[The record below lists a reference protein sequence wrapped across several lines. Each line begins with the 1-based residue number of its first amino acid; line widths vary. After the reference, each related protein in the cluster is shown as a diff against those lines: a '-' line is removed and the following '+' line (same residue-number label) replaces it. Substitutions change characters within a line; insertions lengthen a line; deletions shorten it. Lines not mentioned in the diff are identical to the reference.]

1 MCSDRNA
8 FLWSQVACR
17 FDVARWTRTGV
28 SPDVEGIGLDS
39 GNHLNINMLLIF
51 LLQFVPVSPMLSQTG
66 LSSGNQLYY
75 STLARIMLAELNNAQ
90 RRQFVDVVQIF
101 EAWEDSRAELGRR
114 FVGSMRWVERKG
126 HVYLLRKRAS
136 SEVSLGRKT
145 EKTEEVYRA
154 FRDGRDAER
163 NRYREL
169 DVRLKEMAPVN
180 RALRLNRVPLITA
193 RILRHLANAQVLG
206 RNISVVGTNSLY
218 LYEAL
223 AGVQLRSD
231 LLATNDVDLLWDARQ
246 SLSLCV
252 SDFRREGVIGYL
264 KRADQSF
271 RRSGGQH
278 FRAVNQN
285 GFMVDLIHP
294 IDDPRTATDDPTN
307 EEDLVGIGIEGLEWL
322 VNAPKLDG
330 VVIGEDGIPLRCWSV
345 DPRAFALHKAW
356 VAGRADREPVRR
368 VRDRAQSREV
378 ARIAKHYLGMEMSDP
393 ALSALP
399 SFMRGFAEGLDRDC

>member
-1 MCSDRNA
+1 
-8 FLWSQVACR
+8 
-17 FDVARWTRTGV
+17 
-28 SPDVEGIGLDS
+28 
-39 GNHLNINMLLIF
+39 
-51 LLQFVPVSPMLSQTG
+51 
-66 LSSGNQLYY
+66 
-75 STLARIMLAELNNAQ
+75 MLAELNNAQ

-126 HVYLLRKRAS
+126 HVYLLRKQAS
-136 SEVSLGRKT
+136 SEVSLGRKS
-145 EKTEEVYRA
+145 EKTEEIYRA
-154 FRDGRDAER
+154 FREGRDVER
-163 NRYREL
+163 HRYREL
-169 DVRLKEMAPVN
+169 DARLKEMAPVN

-193 RILRHLANAQVLG
+193 RILRHLASAQVLG

-246 SLSLCV
+246 SLSLSV
-252 SDFRREGVIGYL
+252 RDFRREGVIGYL

-271 RRSGGQH
+271 RRSSGQYY
-278 FRAVNQN
+278 RAINQN
-285 GFMVDLIHP
+285 GFTVDLIHP
-294 IDDPRTATDDPTN
+294 VDDLLAATDDCAN

-322 VNAPKLDG
+322 VNAPKVDG

-368 VRDRAQSREV
+368 IRDRAQSWEV
-378 ARIAKHYLGMEMSDP
+378 ARIAKHHLGMEMSDP

-399 SFMRGFAEGLDRDC
+399 SFMRGFADDLDRDCQEGIHENRHP